1 VGVIGA
7 FAMARRRELFAELQ
21 PLVVDVAEHP
31 WSWAADMDQAP
42 EGGSRWNPKK
52 DLSFVALR
60 PERVVEVRYD
70 YLEGARFRH
79 PPQFVRW
86 RPDRDPASCGYAQLS
101 QPTPFDL
108 ADALAG
114 RLTP

>member
-1 VGVIGA
+1 MIGA
-7 FAMARRRELFAELQ
+7 FPMARRKALFTELQ
-21 PLVVDVAEHP
+21 ALITPFAEHP
-31 WSWAADMDQAP
+31 WHWAEQHAQAP

-52 DLSFVALR
+52 DLSFVPLK

-86 RPDRDPASCGYAQLS
+86 RPDRDPASCGFAQLD
-101 QPTPFDL
+101 QPQPFDL
-108 ADALAG
+108 GDVL
-114 RLTP
+114 RQ